1 MREIQGQE
9 AQLGE
14 LGKSNMTTVQAIE
27 KLKQMA

>member
-1 MREIQGQE
+1 MREIQGQ